1 MAASM
6 ARTTRLN
13 AVNDPR
19 DDNLE
24 VEKETPVD
32 QGGDDVLGG
41 LDPEATL
48 TLSEAERRQL
58 ELLDANN
65 HALRAQ
71 ADLENYRK
79 RVQRE
84 HRQESRYALM
94 PLLRDLLPLLD
105 NIQRAIDAAEN
116 NERTESLLEGFKL
129 VAQQLQSILQQ
140 HECRPIAALGETFDP
155 NLHEAMSQMP
165 SADLEAGKI
174 VMEVAVGYQLHDRV
188 VRPSQVIVSTGPPK

>member
-1 MAASM
+1 MSES
-6 ARTTRLN
+6 
-13 AVNDPR
+13 NDEKLDVDNDQQADQPN
-19 DDNLE
+19 DDM
-24 VEKETPVD
+24 
-32 QGGDDVLGG
+32 LGG

-65 HALRAQ
+65 RALRAQ

-84 HRQESRYALM
+84 QQQESRYALM

-105 NIQRAIDAAEN
+105 NIQRAINAAEN
-116 NERTESLLEGFKL
+116 NEGTQSLLEGFKL
-129 VAQQLQSILQQ
+129 VSQQLESILVQ
-140 HECRPIAALGETFDP
+140 HDCQPIAALGKTFDP
-155 NLHEAMSQMP
+155 NLHEAVSQTA
-165 SADLEAGKI
+165 SEEFEAGKI

-188 VRPSQVIVSTGPPK
+188 VRPSQAIVSTGPPE